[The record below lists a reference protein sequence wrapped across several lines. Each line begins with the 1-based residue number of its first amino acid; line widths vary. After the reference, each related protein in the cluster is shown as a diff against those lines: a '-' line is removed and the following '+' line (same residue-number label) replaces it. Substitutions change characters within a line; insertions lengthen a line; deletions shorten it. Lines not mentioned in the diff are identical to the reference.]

1 MEKANGPRNGAQALV
16 DQLIINGVRHVFCV
30 PGESYLAALDALRDR
45 DVAITVCRN
54 EAGAAMMAEAMGK
67 ATGRP
72 GVCFVTRGP
81 GATNASPGVH
91 IARHDSTPLVMFVGQ
106 IERKF
111 RDRDAFQEVDYR
123 AFFGPIAKW
132 ATEIDDADR
141 VPEIVSRAFQIAME
155 GRPGP
160 VIISL
165 PRDML
170 TEPVAAPDAR
180 ASEPVEASPSAAAMA
195 EFEALL
201 AAARQPVLIL
211 GGTRWSEPAVRSV
224 HRFAERFQLP
234 VATSYRRGPLFDAL
248 HPCYAGDLGLG
259 PNPKLIARIKQSDL
273 PILLGG
279 RLGEIPSQGF
289 TLFEIP
295 GPRVDLVHIHA
306 SAEEFGRLYQA
317 RLPIHATPIAFAA
330 ALDALAPRAAIR
342 WGSQTQEANK
352 DFIAWTEIPTPQ
364 PGAVNLGAIMV
375 WLRDHVPPD
384 TILCNGAGN
393 YASWIHRFYRFR
405 RLGSHIAPT
414 SASMG
419 YGMPSAVAMQR
430 LHPESLVLSVNGDG
444 DFLMNGQE
452 FATAVQYALPIV
464 AIICDNASYGTI
476 RMHQEREYPGRV
488 VATELRNP
496 DFAAYARAFGGF
508 GITVERTED
517 FPTAFETARAAR
529 APAIIHLKIS
539 TEAITPSATLTR
551 IKELALAKA
560 REKAASE

>member
-1 MEKANGPRNGAQALV
+1 MNETNGPRSAAEALV
-16 DQLIINGVRHVFCV
+16 DQLIVNGVRHVFCV

-45 DVAITVCRN
+45 YVAITVCRN

-91 IARHDSTPLVMFVGQ
+91 IARHDSTPMILFIGQ
-106 IERKF
+106 IERVF
-111 RDRDAFQEVDYR
+111 RDRDAFQEMDYR
-123 AFFGPIAKW
+123 AFFGSLAKW
-132 ATEIDDADR
+132 AVEIDDASR
-141 VPEIVSRAFQIAME
+141 VPEIVSRAFQIAIE

-160 VIISL
+160 VVVSL
-165 PRDML
+165 PKDML
-170 TEPVAAPDAR
+170 TEPIIGPDAR
-180 ASEPVEASPSAAAMA
+180 ASAPVETAPGAAAMA
-195 EFEALL
+195 EFEMLL
-201 AAARQPVLIL
+201 AGARRPFLIL
-211 GGTRWSEPAVRSV
+211 GGTRWSEAAVASV
-224 HRFAERFQLP
+224 HRFAERFELP

-295 GPRVDLVHIHA
+295 GPRADLVHIHA

-317 RLPIHATPIAFAA
+317 RLSIHATPIAFAD
-330 ALDALAPRAAIR
+330 ALDALSPRAPVR
-342 WGSQTQEANK
+342 WGAQTKEAHAELK
-352 DFIAWTEIPTPQ
+352 AWTEVATPQ
-364 PGAVNLGAIMV
+364 PGPVNLGAIMV
-375 WLRDHVPPD
+375 WLREHAPAD

-419 YGMPSAVAMQR
+419 YGVPAAVAMQR
-430 LHPESLVLSVNGDG
+430 LHPASLVLSINGDG

-452 FATAVQYALPIV
+452 FATAVQYGLPIV
-464 AIICDNASYGTI
+464 VIICDNASYGTI

-488 VATELRNP
+488 VATDLRNP
-496 DFAAYARAFGGF
+496 DFASYARAFGGF
-508 GITVERTED
+508 GVTVEKTED
-517 FPTAFETARAAR
+517 FPAAFEAARAAR
-529 APAIIHLKIS
+529 TPAIIHLKIA
-539 TEAITPSATLTR
+539 TEAITPSASLSR
-551 IKELALAKA
+551 IRELAFAKG
-560 REKAASE
+560 